1 MVRSAFTPKISGG
14 KRKRNP
20 TQVAAV
26 AIWALF
32 PPGSSRPLAI
42 WRSPVRSRARP
53 MFSRGTDRLTKRLE
67 EAGIRTDVCEFT
79 ICRLIAGQ
87 AIRDFRMTILRRLP

>member
-1 MVRSAFTPKISGG
+1 
-14 KRKRNP
+14 
-20 TQVAAV
+20 
-26 AIWALF
+26 
-32 PPGSSRPLAI
+32 
-42 WRSPVRSRARP
+42 

>member
-1 MVRSAFTPKISGG
+1 
-14 KRKRNP
+14 
-20 TQVAAV
+20 
-26 AIWALF
+26 
-32 PPGSSRPLAI
+32 
-42 WRSPVRSRARP
+42 

-87 AIRDFRMTILRRLP
+87 AIRDLAIRPFRRYLPKACGA